1 MLFWQNYHNHI
12 LRMYFKYYFSYIIL
26 NIVDLR
32 SMKRLKLLLILYD
45 ESKIAKKLFL
55 DEYLD
60 IYNDLMYLIICNMK
74 SIDFTVIN
82 SLLIHL
88 KLDFYHI
95 HLYLGKEI
103 IKLLYLK
110 SS

>member
-1 MLFWQNYHNHI
+1 M
-12 LRMYFKYYFSYIIL
+12 L

-55 DEYLD
+55 DGYLD
-60 IYNDLMYLIICNMK
+60 IFNDLMYLIICNMK

-88 KLDFYHI
+88 KLDFDHS

-103 IKLLYLK
+103 IKILYLK